1 MRILAVDDD
10 PGCRDLTA
18 TILKEYQAE
27 VLIVGSAQE
36 ALAQFHTF
44 KPDIFISDLGMPQ
57 LALFY

>member
-1 MRILAVDDD
+1 MRILAVDED

-36 ALAQFHTF
+36 ALAQLPLTTRQ
-44 KPDIFISDLGMPQ
+44 PYGRW
-57 LALFY
+57 